1 LAFLRIINS
10 LCMRYLI
17 YLCISSK
24 TQYQTKKLSFKHKQ
38 RFKLLSKNKTGSFNV
53 KYIQHRD
60 GSVRLAG
67 IDHMIF
73 SN

>member
-1 LAFLRIINS
+1 MYNQ
-10 LCMRYLI
+10 
-17 YLCISSK
+17 K
-24 TQYQTKKLSFKHKQ
+24 
-38 RFKLLSKNKTGSFNV
+38 FKLLSKNKTDAFNV

-60 GSVRLAG
+60 GSARLSG